1 MKNTSIALLRS
12 SSKIVKLATFSIA
25 AVAGVSLISS
35 SVFASL
41 TATAFNTSAQSVSTS
56 TLKLTQ
62 AQSGVAGLTAGFVSA
77 VTAMAPGDTV
87 NRFVDVSNIGTMAG
101 QSMTLKVAD
110 SAATV
115 LTTDA
120 VNGLQVTVME
130 CPVAYTTGTGL
141 CSGTETTVVALTPAN
156 TLLTAKTATFASFA
170 AGSTTRLKF
179 IISLPAGSE
188 NTANGTL
195 PTGTVQ
201 GLTSQLTWTFTEAQ
215 RTATNTVA

>member
-1 MKNTSIALLRS
+1 MKSLVSVGSFGAKIA
-12 SSKIVKLATFSIA
+12 IVITATVGGTA
-25 AVAGVSLISS
+25 LVGS

-41 TATAFNTSAQSVSTS
+41 TATANNTSAQSVSTS
-56 TLKLTQ
+56 TLRLTQ
-62 AQSGVAGLTAGFVSA
+62 APSGVAGLTAGFVSA

-120 VNGLQVTVME
+120 VNGLQVTVKE
-130 CPVAYTTGTGL
+130 CTVAYTTVSGL
-141 CSGTETTVVALTPAN
+141 CSGTETTVVSLIPAN
-156 TLLTAKTATFASFA
+156 TLLTAQSATFASFA